1 MAVKIRTTR
10 EMFYDITELYDL
22 EDKRKDFFKLVQKQ
36 LKKTNEIKL
45 PMHLFEKIFEFNFHR
60 GVKHPIASNV
70 VYRFK
75 SRGFK
80 VSKVRNKYL
89 VRIKK
94 VKKEK

>member
-1 MAVKIRTTR
+1 MTTEIRTTR
-10 EMFYDITELYDL
+10 EIFYSIIELDDL
-22 EDKRKDFFKLVQKQ
+22 KDKRKDFFKLVQKQ

-45 PMHLFEKIFEFNFHR
+45 PMQLFEKIFEFNFHR

-70 VYRFK
+70 VYRFREK
-75 SRGFK
+75 GLK